1 MAAIVF
7 ADVLMFMQ
15 LGFQTA
21 LYESNT
27 QLHKSLQSDLFLI
40 SPQSQTIAYVDS
52 FLRRRLYQARG
63 FDGVKSVSSM
73 YIDFIRFKNSE
84 NRRNRTILVLGVNPN
99 QPIFNLPDISKNL
112 VKTRIPDVVLLDGAS
127 RPELVLKL

>member
-1 MAAIVF
+1 MAAIAF

-112 VKTRIPDVVLLDGAS
+112 LKTRIPDVVLLDGAS

>member
-7 ADVLMFMQ
+7 ADVLMFIQ

-21 LYESNT
+21 LYESNA

>member
-1 MAAIVF
+1 MAAIAF